1 MEPLINAEMRSKELI
16 QFANTIGRKKVMF
29 GTNFPQLT
37 WKACVDSAQNHLK
50 LREEAKADFY
60 GGNAA
65 RVLKLDTRLLRR
77 EAKI

>member
-1 MEPLINAEMRSKELI
+1 MEPLINAEMQPKELI

-37 WKACVDSAQNHLK
+37 WKACIDSAQNHLK
-50 LREEAKADFY
+50 LREEVKADFY

-65 RVLKLDTRLLRR
+65 RVLKLDMKPLRR

>member
-1 MEPLINAEMRSKELI
+1 
-16 QFANTIGRKKVMF
+16 MF
-29 GTNFPQLT
+29 GTNFPQLM

-50 LREEAKADFY
+50 LREEVKADFY

-65 RVLKLDTRLLRR
+65 RVLKLDMMPLRR